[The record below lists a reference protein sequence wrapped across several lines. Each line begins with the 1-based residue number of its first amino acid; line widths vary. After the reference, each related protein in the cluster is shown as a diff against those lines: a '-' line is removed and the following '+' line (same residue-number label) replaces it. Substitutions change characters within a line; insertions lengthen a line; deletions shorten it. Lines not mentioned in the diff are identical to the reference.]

1 MCVDS
6 TGPKP
11 KTPALGQS
19 VSAAGRN
26 CCNSSPPEWGI
37 WLLEPGYQQSLH
49 DTDRRSVHV
58 EFIRE
63 SNTTASVQNRSRT
76 VKRKHTQTAIFA
88 LAAASATVVL
98 ADDDYAGRFAV
109 DHGQA
114 AQIAAGAGMATI
126 EEMERDDGYWEVEG
140 YTAKGCEIELEID
153 GQSGAIVEREID
165 DCP

>member
-1 MCVDS
+1 M
-6 TGPKP
+6 
-11 KTPALGQS
+11 
-19 VSAAGRN
+19 
-26 CCNSSPPEWGI
+26 
-37 WLLEPGYQQSLH
+37 
-49 DTDRRSVHV
+49 
-58 EFIRE
+58 
-63 SNTTASVQNRSRT
+63 
-76 VKRKHTQTAIFA
+76 KRKHTQTAIFA